1 MSDIDE
7 EVLEERIYTVP
18 LGKMIYTRGIPRRKR
33 TPRAVRLV
41 RPVRL
46 VSYYYIYFQIVNK
59 NNIKSISTWGRI
71 IFVIKINIIILFVTN
86 RINFDG
92 LSI

>member
-18 LGKMIYTRGIPRRKR
+18 LGKLIYGRGIPRSKR

-41 RPVRL
+41 RQFVMKHL
-46 VSYYYIYFQIVNK
+46 KVDHVSMDSELSEALWARGIQK
-59 NNIKSISTWGRI
+59 PPRRI
-71 IFVIKINIIILFVTN
+71 
-86 RINFDG
+86 RIRCVKTQEDTAEVY
-92 LSI
+92 LA

>member
-41 RPVRL
+41 R
-46 VSYYYIYFQIVNK
+46 Q
-59 NNIKSISTWGRI
+59 
-71 IFVIKINIIILFVTN
+71 FVIKHLKVENVTLDN
-86 RINFDG
+86 RLNEALWIRGIKKPPRRIRIRCVKTQEDTAEVY
-92 LSI
+92 LA

>member
-18 LGKMIYTRGIPRRKR
+18 LGKLIYTRGIPRGKR

-41 RPVRL
+41 KQFVMKHL
-46 VSYYYIYFQIVNK
+46 KVDHVSMDKELSEALWARGIQKPPRHI
-59 NNIKSISTWGRI
+59 RI
-71 IFVIKINIIILFVTN
+71 RCVKTEEDAAEVYLA
-86 RINFDG
+86 
-92 LSI
+92 